1 MPRVNQ
7 RLPVTAACGAWPHR
21 RPQASRYPVFAGWIA
36 AIAGYTEAPI
46 SLNFLQLSE
55 RKKLRLGLVTS
66 YFTR

>member
-1 MPRVNQ
+1 MVTGYG
-7 RLPVTAACGAWPHR
+7 RLRGMAPHG
-21 RPQASRYPVFAGWIA
+21 RPQASGYPVFAGWIA